1 MPHDDEFI
9 GGFWLDLMVT
19 AGRYNENDTLRNI
32 IACHNEYLIELA
44 KIIQHFTESDF
55 ILEWVKEY
63 GASLDLLINSL
74 E

>member
-1 MPHDDEFI
+1 I

-32 IACHNEYLIELA
+32 IVYHKEYLNELA
-44 KIIQHFTESDF
+44 KIIQNFTESDL

-63 GASLDLLINSL
+63 GASLDLLMDNIGYTPI
-74 E
+74 